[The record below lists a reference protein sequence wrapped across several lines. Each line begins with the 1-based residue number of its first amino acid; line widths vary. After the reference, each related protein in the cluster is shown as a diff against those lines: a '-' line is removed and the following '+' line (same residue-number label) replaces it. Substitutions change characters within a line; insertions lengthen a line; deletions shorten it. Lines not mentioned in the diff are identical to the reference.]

1 MKFSKII
8 VKIIKSLFFI
18 KKVCYNSLH
27 KLSGSGLVFKNYI
40 FDLYGTL
47 IDIRT
52 DEEAKELWD
61 KMVIFYGY
69 RGAEYTSY
77 ELRCKYRE
85 LCALEKNAV
94 KKANPTHKHVD
105 IDLTKVFQELYS
117 FKKVEVSREV
127 AAFTANVFRCYS
139 TEFIRLYKGVP
150 EFLTALKAKGKKVY
164 LLSNA
169 QHDFTVPEIKM
180 MGLEK
185 YFDDIVISSDV
196 ACKKPD
202 IHMYEILFKRHKLK
216 KSETIMIGNDFLAD
230 IKSAYEFGLQSLYIH
245 QEISS
250 PITEKLKST
259 WAVMDGD
266 FTKVMPLV
274 LK

>member
-1 MKFSKII
+1 M
-8 VKIIKSLFFI
+8 
-18 KKVCYNSLH
+18 
-27 KLSGSGLVFKNYI
+27 FKNYV

-52 DEEAKELWD
+52 DEEDKALWE
-61 KMVIFYGY
+61 KMVLFYGY
-69 RGAEYTSY
+69 RGAEYTPN
-77 ELRCKYRE
+77 ELRLKYRE
-85 LCALEKNAV
+85 FCALEKNQV
-94 KKANPTHKHVD
+94 KKDNPTHKYVD
-105 IDLTKVFQELYS
+105 IDLTKVFQNLYLY
-117 FKKVEVSREV
+117 KKVEVTREV
-127 AAFTANVFRCYS
+127 AAMTANTFRWFS

-150 EFLTALKAKGKKVY
+150 EFLQALRKKGKKVF
-164 LLSNA
+164 LLTNA

-202 IHMYEILFKRHKLK
+202 PHMYEILFKRHKLK

-230 IKSAYEFGLQSLYIH
+230 IKSAYEFGIQSLYIH

-250 PITEKLKST
+250 PITEKLRST
-259 WAVMDGD
+259 WSIMDGD
-266 FTKVMPLV
+266 FTKVMPLI

>member
-1 MKFSKII
+1 M
-8 VKIIKSLFFI
+8 
-18 KKVCYNSLH
+18 
-27 KLSGSGLVFKNYI
+27 FKNYI

-52 DEEAKELWD
+52 DEESKELWE
-61 KMVIFYGY
+61 KMVLFYGY
-69 RGAEYTSY
+69 RGAHYTPY
-77 ELRCKYRE
+77 ELRCKYKE
-85 LCALEKNAV
+85 LCAAEKVEV

-105 IDLTKVFQELYS
+105 IDLTKVFVALYEL
-117 FKKVEVSREV
+117 KKVKVTREV
-127 AAFTANVFRCYS
+127 AAMTANVFRCYS

-150 EFLTALKAKGKKVY
+150 EFLKSLKAKGKKVY

-180 MGLEK
+180 MGLDK

-202 IHMYEILFKRHKLK
+202 THMFEILFKRHKLK

-230 IKSAYEFGLQSLYIH
+230 IKSAYNFGLQSLYIH

-259 WAVMDGD
+259 WSIMDGD

>member
-1 MKFSKII
+1 M
-8 VKIIKSLFFI
+8 
-18 KKVCYNSLH
+18 
-27 KLSGSGLVFKNYI
+27 FKNYI

-52 DEEAKELWD
+52 DEDSKELWD
-61 KMVIFYGY
+61 KMMIFYGY
-69 RGAEYTSY
+69 REARYTPS
-77 ELRCKYRE
+77 ELRLKYKE
-85 LCALEKNAV
+85 LCALEKSRV
-94 KKANPTHKHVD
+94 MSMYPERKHVD
-105 IDLTKVFQELYS
+105 INLTNVFKGLYQ
-117 FKKVEVSREV
+117 FKKVEVSDEV
-127 AAFTANVFRCYS
+127 AAITANAFRCYS

-150 EFLTALKAKGKKVY
+150 EFLQALRDKGKKVF

-180 MGLEK
+180 LELEK

-202 IHMYEILFKRHKLK
+202 PHMYEILFDRHKLR
-216 KSETIMIGNDFLAD
+216 KSETIMIGNDFRAD
-230 IKSAYEFGLQSLYIH
+230 IKSSYDFGLQSLYIH
-245 QEISS
+245 QAISP
-250 PITEKLKST
+250 PITERLKST
-259 WAVMDGD
+259 WSIMDGD

>member
-1 MKFSKII
+1 M
-8 VKIIKSLFFI
+8 
-18 KKVCYNSLH
+18 
-27 KLSGSGLVFKNYI
+27 FKNYI

-61 KMVIFYGY
+61 KMVLFYGY
-69 RGAEYTSY
+69 RGADYTPY
-77 ELRCKYRE
+77 ELRCKYKE
-85 LCALEKNAV
+85 FCATEKVAV
-94 KKANPTHKHVD
+94 KKAHPEQKYVD
-105 IDLTKVFQELYS
+105 IDLTKVFIMLYE
-117 FKKVEVSREV
+117 FKKVKVTREV
-127 AAFTANVFRCYS
+127 AALTANVFRCYS

-150 EFLTALKAKGKKVY
+150 EFLSALKAKGKKVY

-180 MGLEK
+180 LGLDK

-196 ACKKPD
+196 ECKKPD
-202 IHMYEILFKRHKLK
+202 LHMYEILFNRHKLK

-230 IKSAYEFGLQSLYIH
+230 IKSSYEFGLQSLYIH

-259 WAVMDGD
+259 WSVMDGD